1 MLMQTNKLYGA
12 NHVLKR
18 TAENSMMLGLP
29 VDGMNGGMRQNYLSF
44 ARKIYKRTKIDR
56 RIVDMSTLY
65 SSFSNPLF
73 PHIDD
78 FGNIINDSLPL
89 TKRFRRL
96 LCHNIVEME
105 NDGLLWDDIFSTGN
119 VGCIAIGKLMKVK
132 KMLSC
137 EYLMFLL
144 HNLGVSD
151 ADCKAVKDLGVSS
164 VEELVFCSKS
174 LPNGVFDKMP
184 LVIKARTYHKPLIS
198 LITRYKYYLLKNY
211 NFGNGKYD
219 EDIKDCMRSCV
230 YLSFFDVLPYA
241 DDLHN
246 LTTKASFGLPNVKG
260 FNLLVEQVFRLEIC
274 SGRYVFYS
282 ERALEK
288 ELMENFPPA
297 IRTIPNVK
305 DTFRSMLK
313 DHRLEVD
320 GNGLVYVPA
329 PSCLEFAKNME
340 LKDSV
345 KEQFRMKVDGLS
357 LYEVKKNFGLRH
369 ERVRVNVA
377 RVIYYIPYCFED
389 RFHAI
394 YEKYL
399 IKRSVFRDVFGGSDK
414 EYEYLSLKYPHGN
427 ENLSTALFAIDGKMP
442 QAVREKIE
450 MLSKHFI
457 FRFCGGQKE
466 YLPTRF
472 TSIIRSIYE
481 NSLKQLSMDEVINS
495 ALEYAKNY
503 PSVKMPKNIL
513 SSAKTFIRNSMPIL
527 HSVICSSNFRMRG
540 FDIDAV
546 NIKEFEEDFHLA
558 DYNNMEIS
566 ARLLME
572 KYPAAMAKYGIVDEY
587 ELHNL
592 IKKRSDDF
600 SLKISKRRSPMI
612 MIGTASKKEQILK
625 LHNEFP
631 DKNSYGLAKV
641 YSERYGTRLGSI
653 AIVIHDVLEAEKK

>member
-44 ARKIYKRTKIDR
+44 ARKIYKRTKIDW
-56 RIVDMSTLY
+56 RIVNMSTLY

-96 LCHNIVEME
+96 FCHNIVEME
-105 NDGLLWDDIFSTGN
+105 NDGLLWDDIFSTGS
-119 VGCIAIGKLMKVK
+119 VGSIAIGKLMKIK

-137 EYLMFLL
+137 EYLMFML

-151 ADCKAVKDLGVSS
+151 ADCNAVKDLGVSS

-174 LPNGVFDKMP
+174 LPNGVSDKMP
-184 LVIKARTYHKPLIS
+184 LVIKARTYHKSLIS
-198 LITRYKYYLLKNY
+198 LITRYKDYLLKNY
-211 NFGNGKYD
+211 NFGNGRYD

-230 YLSFFDVLPYA
+230 YLSLFDVLPYA

-246 LTTKASFGLPNVKG
+246 LTTKASFGLPNAKG

-274 SGRYVFYS
+274 SGRYALYS
-282 ERALEK
+282 EHALEK
-288 ELMENFPPA
+288 ELMKNFPPA

-320 GNGLVYVPA
+320 ENELVYAPA
-329 PSCLEFAKNME
+329 PSCLDFVKKME
-340 LKDSV
+340 LNDEA
-345 KEQFRMKVDGLS
+345 KEQFRMRVSGLPLRDIKEKYGLS
-357 LYEVKKNFGLRH
+357 H
-369 ERVRVNVA
+369 EAVRVHVA
-377 RVIYYIPYCFED
+377 RVLYYIPYCFED

-399 IKRSVFRDVFGGSDK
+399 LKREVFRAVFGGSDK

-427 ENLSTALFAIDGKMP
+427 EKLSTALFAIDGKMP
-442 QAVREKIE
+442 HAVREKIE
-450 MLSKHFI
+450 MLSNRFI
-457 FRFCGGQKE
+457 FRFYGGQKE

-481 NSLKQLSMDEVINS
+481 KSLKQLPMDEAINS

-566 ARLLME
+566 ALLLVK
-572 KYPAAMAKYGIVDEY
+572 KYPAAMVKYRILDEY

-592 IKKRSDDF
+592 IRKRAEDF
-600 SLKISKRRSPMI
+600 SMKVSTGRSPVVT
-612 MIGTASKKEQILK
+612 IGTASKKEQILK
-625 LHNEFP
+625 IRDEFP
-631 DKNSYGLAKV
+631 CKKSFSLAKI
-641 YSERYGTRLGSI
+641 YSERYGTRIESI
-653 AIVIHDVLEAEKK
+653 ATVIHDVLEAENK